1 MLREDVIM
9 ATLQMYMDKSRI
21 ENTFESSVYQEVWGE
36 SFGVDNSVGKI
47 KKILVHCPGEELLQ
61 LEGGRYEEE
70 ADARILTDE
79 KGRIRNYFKDRELP
93 NIAKMKEQHDNMTD
107 ILRKEGVEVFS
118 FEDPTKFWTN
128 LTFTRDIALLTP
140 KGVILNRFAMYFHQ
154 GETKLAQKFF
164 TSQGIPIIGAIQGS
178 GTMEGGSFSI
188 LDRHTAIVG
197 RSVRVN
203 DEGIEQLRRLLS
215 YQDIELIV
223 LDMPAYYIHLDEAF
237 VPVDKNKVLC
247 STFILPFWFLKMLKE
262 KGYEIIE
269 ADRDDPM
276 LTNNCLAIAPGK
288 VLFPEIGVRTR
299 KNLEKAG
306 VEVLPVDVS
315 EINKLGGGIHCAT
328 LPLWRESI

>member
-1 MLREDVIM
+1 M

-21 ENTFESSVYQEVWGE
+21 TDTFTSPVYQEVWG
-36 SFGVDNSVGKI
+36 SDFGVDNAVGQI
-47 KKILVHCPGEELLQ
+47 KKILVHCPGRELLQ
-61 LEGGRYEEE
+61 LSDGNYEEE
-70 ADARILTDE
+70 AGARILKDE
-79 KGRIRNYFKDRELP
+79 QGRIRNYFKDEKLP
-93 NIAKMKEQHDNMTD
+93 DIAKMQEQHHAMCE
-107 ILRKEGVEVFS
+107 ILEKEGAEVFP
-118 FEDPTKFWTN
+118 FEDPSGYWTN

-154 GETKLAQKFF
+154 GETKLAQDFF
-164 TSQGIPIIGAIQGS
+164 NKLGIPIIGAIQGK
-178 GTMEGGSFSI
+178 GTMEGGSFSL
-188 LDRHTAIVG
+188 LDPHTAIVG

-203 DEGIEQLRRLLS
+203 DEGIEQLRHLLS
-215 YQDIELIV
+215 YQDIDLIV

-262 KGYEIIE
+262 RGYEIIE

-276 LTNNCLAIAPGK
+276 LTNNCLAISPGK
-288 VLFPEIGVRTR
+288 VLFPAIGVNTR

-328 LPLWRESI
+328 LPLLRESI